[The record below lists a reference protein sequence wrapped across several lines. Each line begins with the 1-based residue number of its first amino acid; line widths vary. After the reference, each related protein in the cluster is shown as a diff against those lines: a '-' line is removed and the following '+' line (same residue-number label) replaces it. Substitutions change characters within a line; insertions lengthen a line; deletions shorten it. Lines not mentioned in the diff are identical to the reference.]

1 MVRIKEEEAEDSWET
16 EAQEEE
22 KVLSKEIGRHFQN
35 RIATTIDEN
44 GWLQQEQL

>member
-1 MVRIKEEEAEDSWET
+1 MVRIKEDEAEDPWEI

-22 KVLSKEIGRHFQN
+22 KVLSEEIGRHFHD

-44 GWLQQEQL
+44 GWLQQEQP